1 MRFHTLHLQ
10 ADVGFEVIEAI
21 EVRRFGG
28 GGSHLFRQARLQFV
42 FPHLQQAA
50 VGVVDDD
57 ELLGVEQVMRDD
69 QRAQSVVG
77 SDAAGVANH
86 VRVAGMQ
93 AQAMLEQDARVHAGQ
108 HGDMPPGADREISQR
123 EITREI
129 FVGLQQLIGDG
140 Q

>member
-1 MRFHTLHLQ
+1 MRLHTFHLQ
-10 ADVGFEVIEAI
+10 ADVGFEVIEAM
-21 EVRRFGG
+21 EELRFVGG
-28 GGSHLFRQARLQFV
+28 SSHLFRQARLQFV
-42 FPHLQQAA
+42 FAHFQQAA

-93 AQAMLEQDARVHAGQ
+93 AQAMLE
-108 HGDMPPGADREISQR
+108 
-123 EITREI
+123 
-129 FVGLQQLIGDG
+129 
-140 Q
+140 